1 MSLNSEIST
10 YEELENQYRELCEK
24 EETVNKEL
32 ANLLDRHVH
41 VEGKIMYLQKMLPNL
56 QMVHSDSEQLSNL
69 ISFTS
74 SLAENISSKVK
85 KLDLTKGRVTECMQR
100 VEDILD
106 LKFCTDGVQTAL
118 QNEYY
123 EQAAAH
129 IRRFLSLDQSVL
141 KRSTADSIEG
151 SSLDEAFSKLH
162 EAENKLK
169 AIVLRKFD
177 EAVRNEDIASVER
190 FFKIFPLL
198 NQHNEGLRKFSTYL
212 CSQIAETAQKNLKI
226 AQNVEN
232 NNKRANVIYADT
244 ITLLFEGI
252 ARVIEIHQ
260 PLIETYYGP
269 GKLFSVIE
277 ILQKEC
283 DRQVRKILDDF
294 KTNRQFLKKAN
305 TVQQILKNSH
315 KSIEKLDPLELDV
328 LLAEVTLLNTR
339 TELYFRFIR
348 RRVTGDAEIAALDE
362 KSREVYL
369 KQLDRLIVE
378 CELSQSMQE
387 LLGMYIMMEEY
398 FMQESVNKAVSM
410 DSIEQNSHTSSMLD
424 DVFFIL
430 KKCLRRTVSSSS
442 VDGICAV
449 LNNTCTLLQSNFC
462 MVINDRLKQGFPS
475 GMLDLSQAY
484 NVLQSS
490 IQQGRLQSS
499 DTDSARIMFLTTLNN
514 AEVACEHIRTLRKT
528 LEEEMNKV
536 FSQASEAE
544 RAKLESC
551 LSDLSGVTAKFQTI
565 LNNGMSQLCS
575 TAVKPR
581 IKPWIDTFQSRS
593 HIITE
598 EEFIQYEA
606 NDGMRPFVQSFI
618 LNIDN
623 LLKSFKESL
632 TSTNYDTLV
641 SYLTTELTHQ
651 LEKVIKKCT
660 FNRLGGLQFDRE
672 LRSLVSYLTSVTT
685 WTIRD
690 KFARLTQIAT
700 ILNLEMVTE
709 ILDLWGPNSGSLTW
723 RLTPTEVRQILALRS
738 DFRSEDIKRLKL

>member
-1 MSLNSEIST
+1 MSLHPEIST
-10 YEELENQYRELCEK
+10 YGELESHYRELCEK
-24 EETVNKEL
+24 EEIINKEL
-32 ANLLDRHVH
+32 ENLLDRHVH

-56 QMVHSDSEQLSNL
+56 QLVYSDSEQLTNL

-177 EAVRNEDIASVER
+177 EAVRDEDIASVER

-226 AQNVEN
+226 AQNIES

-252 ARVIEIHQ
+252 ARVVEIHQ

-269 GKLFSVIE
+269 GRLFSVIE

-283 DRQVRKILDDF
+283 DRQVKKILDDF
-294 KTNRQFLKKAN
+294 KTSRQFLKKAN
-305 TVQQILKNSH
+305 TVQQILKNSY
-315 KSIEKLDPLELDV
+315 KSTEKLDPLELDV

-348 RRVTGDAEIAALDE
+348 RRVTGDVEIAALDE
-362 KSREVYL
+362 KSREEQL
-369 KQLDRLIVE
+369 KQLDCLIME

-398 FMQESVNKAVSM
+398 FMQESVNKKS
-410 DSIEQNSHTSSMLD
+410 LKC
-424 DVFFIL
+424 FF
-430 KKCLRRTVSSSS
+430 RRTVSSSS

-462 MVINDRLKQGFPS
+462 TVINDRLKQGFPS

-544 RAKLESC
+544 KAKLESC
-551 LSDLSGVTAKFQTI
+551 LSDLSGVTSKFQTI

-581 IKPWIDTFQSRS
+581 IKPWVDTFQSRS

-606 NDGMRPFVQSFI
+606 NDGMRPFVQSFM
-618 LNIDN
+618 LNIDS

-632 TSTNYDTLV
+632 TPTNYDTLV

-700 ILNLEMVTE
+700 ILNLETVTE

-723 RLTPTEVRQILALRS
+723 RLTPSEVRQILALR
-738 DFRSEDIKRLKL
+738 